1 LLLSVP
7 RAIFFSFTGV
17 PIARRRPPLLTRFPS
32 NRKGE
37 ARCWVGKAVPQ
48 GSRVREAVIREMQQ
62 VVVEELRSA
71 LMAAGDGSR
80 EERAVAEEFIALV
93 QAAQERAREK
103 MMVKLKLMA

>member
-1 LLLSVP
+1 
-7 RAIFFSFTGV
+7 
-17 PIARRRPPLLTRFPS
+17 
-32 NRKGE
+32 
-37 ARCWVGKAVPQ
+37 
-48 GSRVREAVIREMQQ
+48 MQQ